1 MAAPKIWLGRVGGRR
16 DQSINQ
22 TCNLKTKN
30 INNKIIKGKC
40 GTAEPPSAISSQQQ
54 AASSKASV
62 LSTNQYVGT

>member
-30 INNKIIKGKC
+30 NKK
-40 GTAEPPSAISSQQQ
+40 SV
-54 AASSKASV
+54 ASSKASAPAP
-62 LSTNQYVGT
+62 ST

>member
-30 INNKIIKGKC
+30 NK
-40 GTAEPPSAISSQQQ
+40 AISSQQQ
-54 AASSKASV
+54 AARPAYSV
-62 LSTNQYVGT
+62 LSTKY